1 MLLNHHDLRLKTQKV
16 QPIEKK
22 LQYIFCRWLP
32 NVVSTKMFPIFR
44 KPFFLLL
51 YPSRKK
57 KNCKQKLSETNV
69 IDFSVLFTRHNT
81 CSAGRFQLIV
91 FCFFFAENSTITN
104 CELKNN
110 FDEANK
116 VLNFPLTDQMLQKV
130 CNTQIFYAFE

>member
-22 LQYIFCRWLP
+22 TPIYILSMASKCSEHKNVP
-32 NVVSTKMFPIFR
+32 NFPKALFTVVVSIK
-44 KPFFLLL
+44 
-51 YPSRKK
+51 KK

>member
-1 MLLNHHDLRLKTQKV
+1 MASKCSEHKNV
-16 QPIEKK
+16 
-22 LQYIFCRWLP
+22 P
-32 NVVSTKMFPIFR
+32 NFPKALFPVVVAVE
-44 KPFFLLL
+44 
-51 YPSRKK
+51 K